1 MYKYSAVE
9 RASNRRLTPSS
20 DDNSY
25 FYEDNDREGKMPG
38 NNKGEASHPIANNN
52 NNNNNKQ
59 KNNKWGVVA
68 LIDW

>member
-52 NNNNNKQ
+52 NNNNNK
-59 KNNKWGVVA
+59 
-68 LIDW
+68 